1 MTVGERIRQRRLELK
16 MTMEELGE
24 KIGVQ
29 KSAIN
34 KYEKDDIDMK
44 ASKIKALHDV
54 LGLSYLE
61 LLDDEDSED
70 LQLLTAYN
78 SADSTTRSNVRK
90 ILDVQEPKKDTESS
104 VI

>member
-16 MTMEELGE
+16 MTMEELGD

>member
-16 MTMEELGE
+16 LTMEELGN

-29 KSAIN
+29 KSAIK
-34 KYEKDDIDMK
+34 KYEKDEIDMK

-54 LGLSYLE
+54 LGLSYFE
-61 LLDDEDSED
+61 LLDDDESEE

-90 ILDVQEPKKDTESS
+90 ILDVQEPKKDTKLS

>member
-16 MTMEELGE
+16 LTMEELGN

-29 KSAIN
+29 KSAIK
-34 KYEKDDIDMK
+34 KYEKDEIDMK

-54 LGLSYLE
+54 LGLSYFE
-61 LLDDEDSED
+61 LLDDDESEE

-90 ILDVQEPKKDTESS
+90 ILDVQEPKKDIKLS

>member
-1 MTVGERIRQRRLELK
+1 MTVGERIRQRRLELN

>member
-1 MTVGERIRQRRLELK
+1 MTVGERIRQRRRELK
-16 MTMEELGE
+16 LTMDELAE

-34 KYEKDDIDMK
+34 KYEKDMIDMK

-61 LLDDEDSED
+61 LLDDENSED

-78 SADSTTRSNVRK
+78 NADSTTRSNVRK
-90 ILDVQEPKKDTESS
+90 ILDVQEPKKDTETSA
-104 VI
+104 I

>member
-61 LLDDEDSED
+61 LLDDEDSEE

-78 SADSTTRSNVRK
+78 GADSTTRSNVRK

>member
-16 MTMEELGE
+16 LTMEELGN

-29 KSAIN
+29 KSAIK
-34 KYEKDDIDMK
+34 KYEKDEIDMK

-54 LGLSYLE
+54 LGLSYFE
-61 LLDDEDSED
+61 LLDDDESEE

-90 ILDVQEPKKDTESS
+90 ILDMQEPKKDTKLS

>member
-16 MTMEELGE
+16 LTMDELAE

-34 KYEKDDIDMK
+34 KYEKDKIDMK

-61 LLDDEDSED
+61 LLDDENSED

-78 SADSTTRSNVRK
+78 NADSTTRSNVRK
-90 ILDVQEPKKDTESS
+90 ILDVQEPKKDTETS

>member
-16 MTMEELGE
+16 MTMDELGE

-61 LLDDEDSED
+61 LLDDEDSEE

>member
-16 MTMEELGE
+16 LTMEELGN

-29 KSAIN
+29 KSAIK
-34 KYEKDDIDMK
+34 KYEKDEIDMK
-44 ASKIKALHDV
+44 ASKIKALHDI
-54 LGLSYLE
+54 LGLSYFE
-61 LLDDEDSED
+61 LLDDDESEE

-90 ILDVQEPKKDTESS
+90 ILDVQEPKKDTKLS

>member
-61 LLDDEDSED
+61 LLDDEDSEE